1 MRIFLKIVLFV
12 IGAMLMLGGGFV
24 AAVGYAHGDGNL
36 RRPQLELPI
45 YKREAARFARDAE
58 RALRRSPHTEFLQVK
73 KRGVLFPLGGGGLIV
88 AFIGLICILNAIFRL
103 KPKEDEGIREDDT
116 RIADDLVK
124 GDIRPAAVQPKAAE
138 AAEAEAEDGAKAE
151 AEIAIDESM
160 LDDEKQDPFEAMR
173 DINNLVTMSQGNLDA
188 EQCERVVKMFRPDL
202 LPHLPLFNLES
213 MGYLAHQILESVIF
227 RHQRQKKNITA
238 DQFQQQDKRVHEL
251 EGETFVRRYMPPP
264 EKINSDRMREHV
276 GRVYDIMRQGEIQKE
291 FLGEAEDWADV
302 SLRNAA
308 DVLSLDAGSGAPRPA
323 PAADGDSETS

>member
-12 IGAMLMLGGGFV
+12 IGAALMLGGGFV

-103 KPKEDEGIREDDT
+103 KKPKWDYRASEEDET

-124 GDIRPAAVQPKAAE
+124 GDIRPAAAQPTAMDK
-138 AAEAEAEDGAKAE
+138 AEAEDGAEAE
-151 AEIAIDESM
+151 AGIAIDESM
-160 LDDEKQDPFEAMR
+160 LDEEKQDPFEAMR
-173 DINNLVTMSQGNLDA
+173 DINNLVTMSQANLDA
-188 EQCERVVKMFRPDL
+188 DECERVVKMFRPDL

-308 DVLSLDAGSGAPRPA
+308 DVLSRDAGSGAPRPA